1 MTFTK
6 LLADKNVFSGH
17 IYFLFTSLGYTSL
30 SLSLFFWKPLQTNHL
45 NLTKSRRFQDSAQA
59 VDQPEKTDTD
69 NEKEKD
75 ERNAGRGVEMRP
87 RINSQVTTS
96 F

>member
-1 MTFTK
+1 MYFRVTFI
-6 LLADKNVFSGH
+6 FSLPAWA
-17 IYFLFTSLGYTSL
+17 IPL
-30 SLSLFFWKPLQTNHL
+30 SLFFFWKPLQTNHL
-45 NLTKSRRFQDSAQA
+45 NLTKSPRFQDSAQA